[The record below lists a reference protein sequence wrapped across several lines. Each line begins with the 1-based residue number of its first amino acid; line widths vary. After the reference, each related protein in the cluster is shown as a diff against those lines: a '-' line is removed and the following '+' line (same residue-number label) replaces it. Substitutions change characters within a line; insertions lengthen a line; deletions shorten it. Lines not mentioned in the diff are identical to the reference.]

1 MVQKWEVM
9 IMKGEC
15 EPWWFFPDW
24 KKDLLATFECSD
36 KSSAFAKYGALYKQF
51 VSRFD
56 HVKIKNTSM
65 AAFWK
70 DGDYVYCDPCDEDLQ
85 IYYGLLLFL
94 NGEAYYF
101 SKDEEHFIFG
111 KEREIL

>member
-1 MVQKWEVM
+1 MVQKWEVI
-9 IMKGEC
+9 IMKGEN

-24 KKDLLATFECSD
+24 KNDILATYVCSD
-36 KSSAFAKYGALYKQF
+36 KNSAFMKFGALYKLF

-65 AAFWK
+65 VAFWK

-85 IYYGLLLFL
+85 IYYGLLILL
-94 NGEAYYF
+94 NGEPYHL
-101 SKDEEHFIFG
+101 SKIEEQFIFG
-111 KEREIL
+111 